1 VIWNVIDRRERP
13 YRWKTINAI
22 IEPTFHD
29 NSVDDSDHAHPEDV
43 ESPYDTRE
51 GISLA
56 EAIEWASALDYGV
69 TLYLYDLGKG
79 I

>member
-1 VIWNVIDRRERP
+1 MIWNIIDRLERP
-13 YRWKTINAI
+13 YRWKTIDAI
-22 IEPTFHD
+22 VEPTFHD
-29 NSVDDSDHAHPEDV
+29 NSIADSDQAHPEDV
-43 ESPYDTRE
+43 GSPYDTRE

-56 EAIEWASALDYGV
+56 EAIEWASTLDYGV